1 MKKRGIS
8 HVEIILS
15 FVLFVVA
22 VGFALY
28 IFSPGGGSR
37 IAESSLDYSFIE
49 IMRNTST
56 PVETFSV
63 IINKSEIRES
73 LIALNFSGVSGN
85 TSVETYGGENLDSSR
100 FGDLVIVEGL
110 PSTGWSTIDM
120 IYISF
125 GKEFDEDGLAHTSV
139 NESYYSIGS
148 SVSQKIISEK
158 NFLSLNSTYYSNYSQ
173 LKGRNQFNLPQRVDF
188 GFSLIFEGNDSIIA
202 EKKIPAGLESFSE
215 TRRVE
220 VLRTNG
226 DIVFADLIVK
236 VW

>member
-49 IMRNTST
+49 ITRNTST
-56 PVETFSV
+56 SVETFSV
-63 IINKSEIRES
+63 IINKSVITGN
-73 LIALNFSGVSGN
+73 LIALNFSGVLGN
-85 TSVETYGGENLDSSR
+85 VSVRTYNEEKLDSSR
-100 FGDLVIVEGL
+100 FGDLVIVEG
-110 PSTGWSTIDM
+110 PSSGWSNTDL
-120 IYISF
+120 IYVSF
-125 GKEFDEDGLAHTSV
+125 GQEFGDDGLAQVEV
-139 NESYYSIGS
+139 NNSYYSIGS
-148 SVSQKIISEK
+148 SISKKIVSEK
-158 NFLSLNSTYYSNYSQ
+158 NFLSLNSTYYSSYSS

-188 GFSLIFEGNDSIIA
+188 GFSLVFEDNDSIVS

-215 TRRVE
+215 SRRVE

-226 DIVFADLIVK
+226 EIVFADLNVK